1 MHKEAP
7 LTKNQKEQIKYK
19 NMRERDAFDRANL
32 RGYRQSYPHP
42 DAVSIINPPKPI
54 CPNLNFIC
62 PL

>member
-7 LTKNQKEQIKYK
+7 LTKNQKESIKYK

-42 DAVSIINPPKPI
+42 DAVSKI
-54 CPNLNFIC
+54 LNQ
-62 PL
+62 PRKEHS